1 MNYFVYLF
9 APFAV
14 LVAYPAAGLVPA
26 ALFATGFSLKKGPLA
41 GLAAVLWTLYTG
53 YEFLMK
59 FRVLCSGECNIRVDL
74 LVLYPALF
82 LVSVAAI
89 VEFLARKKK
98 APDGI
103 A

>member
-1 MNYFVYLF
+1 MSYLIYFF

-26 ALFATGFSLKKGPLA
+26 ALFAAGFFLKKGPLA
-41 GLAAVLWTLYTG
+41 GLAAVLWALYAG

-59 FRVLCSGECNIRVDL
+59 FRLLCSGECNIRVDL

-98 APDGI
+98 VPDGT